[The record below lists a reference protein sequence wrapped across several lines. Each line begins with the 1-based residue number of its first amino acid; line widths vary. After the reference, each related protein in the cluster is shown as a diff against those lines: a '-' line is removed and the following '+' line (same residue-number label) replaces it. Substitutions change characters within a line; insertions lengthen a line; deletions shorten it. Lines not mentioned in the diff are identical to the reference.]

1 MEQRDWDENW
11 HERANSILTTYQQR
25 RYGKNYRI
33 AVYCHDDYCHF
44 GYFGIASH
52 ETHALMHAREGKSC
66 SICIPEAHQRISN
79 VEPNYD
85 AIINAKLIQ
94 HANHIHPGMLIQHY
108 LRYHQIIIHYCNI
121 YYSFSFANERVLLY
135 FIVSVT
141 LRLSLL
147 VRIGCFHLT
156 PMPVQDIS
164 NYANLET

>member
-108 LRYHQIIIHYCNI
+108 LRYHQIIIHYCI
-121 YYSFSFANERVLLY
+121 LCGDRFMDTNEYLNHRAQCEVESPIVL
-135 FIVSVT
+135 I
-141 LRLSLL
+141 
-147 VRIGCFHLT
+147 
-156 PMPVQDIS
+156 D
-164 NYANLET
+164 